1 MSLTAVRFVETLGQA
16 TGEGMP
22 MMSQQMNDQI
32 TRVGP
37 GAPAGAV
44 LRRYWQPAAL
54 ADELMGARPVVPVT
68 LLGEALVLF
77 RDTGGTLGLI
87 GRHCPHRGA
96 DLAYGRLED
105 HGLRCPFHGWHF
117 DCTGQ
122 CVEQPGEPE
131 GSRMHENIRAVSYPV
146 VERAGIIWAYMGEG
160 APPPMADFDCF
171 RAPETHVFA
180 FKGLWECNWLQ
191 AMEVGIDPAH
201 ASFLHRFLQ
210 DEDPA
215 DGYGKQFRD
224 GVAGAGTG
232 AEIPMTKLLRDYPR
246 PEISVE
252 ETDYGM
258 KLTALR
264 HMDDGRTH
272 VRVTNQIFPQA
283 ICIPMSREMT
293 ITQWHVPV
301 DDETCYW
308 YSMFTSFGAPVDKV
322 RMRDQRLAEHRLPDY
337 APLKNARNNYGY
349 DAEEQGRMT
358 YTGMGLD
365 INVHDQWAVE
375 SMGRIQDRR
384 QEHLGKTDVAI
395 IAYRRMLR
403 AAIAAVQAGQG
414 DTLKMQNGGTEAIR
428 GPLSNDAIAP
438 DADWQAASRGA
449 DAARRDACPWDAR
462 V

>member
-1 MSLTAVRFVETLGQA
+1 MI
-16 TGEGMP
+16 
-22 MMSQQMNDQI
+22 SQDLNDQI
-32 TRVGP
+32 TRIGK
-37 GAPAGAV
+37 GTPAGDV
-44 LRRYWQPAAL
+44 LRHYWQPAAL
-54 ADELMGARPVVPVT
+54 LDELAGPRPVAPVR
-68 LLGEALVLF
+68 LLGEDLVLF
-77 RDTGGTLGLI
+77 RDEQGKLGLI

-96 DLAYGRLED
+96 DLCYGRLED
-105 HGLRCPFHGWHF
+105 NGLRCPFHGWHF
-117 DCTGQ
+117 DRTGQ
-122 CVEQPGEPE
+122 CVETPGEPAD
-131 GSRMHENIRAVSYPV
+131 SQMHTQIKAVSYPV
-146 VERAGIIWAYMGEG
+146 VEKNGIIFAYMGPG
-160 APPPMADFDCF
+160 DPPPFPNFDCF
-171 RAPETHVFA
+171 RAPDTHVFA

-224 GVAGAGTG
+224 KAADTN
-232 AEIPMTKLLRDYPR
+232 IPMTKLLRDYPR

-252 ETDYGM
+252 DTDYGL

-264 HMDDGRTH
+264 HLDSGKTH

-308 YSMFTSFGAPVDKV
+308 YSMFTSFDTPVDKAV
-322 RMRDQRLAEHRLPDY
+322 MRAQRLKEHRLPDY
-337 APLKNARNNYGY
+337 APLKNKSNGYGY
-349 DAEEQGRMT
+349 NPGEQATET

-375 SMGRIQDRR
+375 SMGRIQDRT

-395 IAYRRMLR
+395 IRYRRMLR
-403 AAIAAVQAGQG
+403 AAIKALADGDNAALPMQG
-414 DTLKMQNGGTEAIR
+414 PEAALIK
-428 GPLSNDAIAP
+428 GPLSNDAIATT
-438 DADWQAASRGA
+438 ADWRAASTQA
-449 DAARRDACPWDAR
+449 DHARRTDCPWDAK